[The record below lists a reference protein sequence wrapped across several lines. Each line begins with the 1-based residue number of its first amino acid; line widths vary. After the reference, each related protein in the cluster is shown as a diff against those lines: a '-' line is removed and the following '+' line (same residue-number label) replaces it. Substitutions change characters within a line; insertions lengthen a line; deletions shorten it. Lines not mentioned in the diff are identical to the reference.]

1 MAWAKRTATDFKDC
15 LQQIHDFVTKNMEA
29 ALPVPSADNAGDG
42 LLYGASASEYS
53 SAETW
58 TLTCKAGT
66 GGGVV
71 VTGSLTPDA
80 TGTYTEAGLHDG
92 RMSYDNGTYVIWWDT
107 GTASWYV
114 TLAADV
120 GTPASTGFFHASS
133 TLVGNWSAIPEIE
146 VSGTLSPDMTGDG
159 YFVTGT
165 NDGKDVYNNGTYDIW
180 WHTATTRWFMSTGSV
195 GTPPTDGFE
204 RVDPSE
210 IGTWTLLG
218 TATGTPTTALKSVGF
233 MNAKPTTTGSGGVAE
248 FSVTGSVSGAKADA
262 TSDVPYSIPEVSFT
276 PLAGA
281 YDFLYEDEFTFAVA
295 LATPL
300 WVPNES
306 DFASA
311 QEYILL
317 QGKGTGADEIFV
329 GFRTWT
335 DNINY
340 FNMEVSGFS
349 GYDNTK
355 TYDDQPGKNE
365 AYCCMSNVGFDFH
378 IFMTGR
384 AIKVVS
390 TIGGTIDEHMY
401 AGFFLPV
408 ATPAQNGYP
417 MFIGGNSLS
426 SSQLIGQVSTSAHV
440 AYWAENR
447 NKLFNGVAWTSITNF
462 HPLDFMTF
470 NDIKEDLD
478 GNRVV
483 FPATLLATD
492 NVYGD
497 MEGVGYITN
506 SDSAVTTHDFLN
518 AGNVAWLI
526 FQDTTRVGVNRIA
539 AFDLMGDI

>member
-15 LQQIHDFVTKNMEA
+15 LQQIYNFVTKPYEA
-29 ALPVPSADNAGDG
+29 GLAVPNGG
-42 LLYGASASEYS
+42 NVGTGIIYGTSSSEFGEV
-53 SAETW
+53 ETW
-58 TLTCKAGT
+58 TITCT
-66 GGGVV
+66 
-71 VTGSLTPDA
+71 TP
-80 TGTYTEAGLHDG
+80 G
-92 RMSYDNGTYVIWWDT
+92 
-107 GTASWYV
+107 
-114 TLAADV
+114 
-120 GTPASTGFFHASS
+120 
-133 TLVGNWSAIPEIE
+133 
-146 VSGTLSPDMTGDG
+146 GDG
-159 YFVTGT
+159 
-165 NDGKDVYNNGTYDIW
+165 
-180 WHTATTRWFMSTGSV
+180 
-195 GTPPTDGFE
+195 
-204 RVDPSE
+204 
-210 IGTWTLLG
+210 
-218 TATGTPTTALKSVGF
+218 
-233 MNAKPTTTGSGGVAE
+233 VAV
-248 FSVTGSVSGAKADA
+248 FSVVGSVSGAKADA
-262 TSDVPYSIPEVSFT
+262 TAGVPYSIPEVSFT
-276 PLAGA
+276 ILTGGVDWSTSNP
-281 YDFLYEDEFTFAVA
+281 DSFTIAVTLGTA
-295 LATPL
+295 LWTP
-300 WVPNES
+300 NDT

-311 QEYILL
+311 QEHILL
-317 QGKGTGADEIFV
+317 QGKGSGADEIFV

-335 DNINY
+335 DDATY

-355 TYDDQPGKNE
+355 DYDNQPGKNE
-365 AYCCMSNVGFDFH
+365 AYCCMSSVGFDFH

-384 AIKVVS
+384 TIKVVS